1 MQDLTTKALILVAG
15 TALGAL
21 ATYFVQE
28 ARYKKILDK
37 EIDSIRAAYAKQD
50 TKEPEVV
57 FVESPPSDNPVP
69 MVRTTPVIKAV
80 RKEFDQIADENGYVN
95 YGRLSKMDLGNV
107 FDPELVET
115 WRKAMEPQDEVPY
128 VIPAESYS
136 DEYLTYDKLEL
147 TYFAKDQVFV
157 DSMEEVVEPYP
168 TWLPSNFDDLFG
180 CESGDVD
187 LLYVRNDKQQT
198 DIEVKRLWL
207 TSSEVLEGLE
217 NDSD

>member
-1 MQDLTTKALILVAG
+1 M
-15 TALGAL
+15 
-21 ATYFVQE
+21 
-28 ARYKKILDK
+28 
-37 EIDSIRAAYAKQD
+37 
-50 TKEPEVV
+50 
-57 FVESPPSDNPVP
+57 
-69 MVRTTPVIKAV
+69 
-80 RKEFDQIADENGYVN
+80 
-95 YGRLSKMDLGNV
+95 
-107 FDPELVET
+107 
-115 WRKAMEPQDEVPY
+115 
-128 VIPAESYS
+128 IPAESYS

-187 LLYVRNDKQQT
+187 LLYVRNDKKQT
-198 DIEVKRLWL
+198 DIEVKRLWV